1 VMKPERIRPDFTEV
15 IDTEQA
21 VQEMMENPKKAMEED
36 LRIERET
43 ARKSPLANMDEIAIE
58 PEIGEF
64 TGGYKPMFVKKSQE
78 KINKDAYVQNEEQAG
93 QTSWKKIKTKLTTE
107 EQYHEM
113 QEKRIED
120 LMSKVD
126 AGEMQM
132 EDLTPEDRQV
142 IIDIR
147 MQNESGDKIK

>member
-1 VMKPERIRPDFTEV
+1 MSK
-15 IDTEQA
+15 
-21 VQEMMENPKKAMEED
+21 
-36 LRIERET
+36 L
-43 ARKSPLANMDEIAIE
+43 AIE

-78 KINKDAYVQNEEQAG
+78 EDQQGCLRAERG
-93 QTSWKKIKTKLTTE
+93 TDRTTTWKKIKTKLTSE
-107 EQYHEM
+107 DQYHRDAG
-113 QEKRIED
+113 EKNRQ

-126 AGEMQM
+126 AGEIQM

-147 MQNESGDKIK
+147 MQNERAII

>member
-1 VMKPERIRPDFTEV
+1 
-15 IDTEQA
+15 
-21 VQEMMENPKKAMEED
+21 
-36 LRIERET
+36 
-43 ARKSPLANMDEIAIE
+43 
-58 PEIGEF
+58 
-64 TGGYKPMFVKKSQE
+64 
-78 KINKDAYVQNEEQAG
+78 
-93 QTSWKKIKTKLTTE
+93 
-107 EQYHEM
+107 M

-126 AGEMQM
+126 AGEMQI